1 MAIQYRNSTALGG
14 GGEGGSRGVPPEQ
27 THVGRKVTQELDN
40 GHESE
45 KKEVFIKGQIA
56 ACRLTEIPILMT
68 PGADLGR
75 RK

>member
-1 MAIQYRNSTALGG
+1 MAIQYRNSTALG